1 MRLFSTANLVVS
13 NFRFTFAYKFND
25 NFCSMQENEN
35 KNSALTIQGYYQTLG
50 KKDKSQLINYLM
62 QTYGFGYSS
71 LQYKLN
77 GRRQFNPRDT
87 LVVQTV
93 INNQLWKNK

>member
-1 MRLFSTANLVVS
+1 MRLFFTANLVILFFYS
-13 NFRFTFAYKFND
+13 TFAYKFND

-35 KNSALTIQGYYQTLG
+35 KNSALTIQGYYQSLG
-50 KKDKSQLINYLM
+50 KKDKSLLINYLM

-71 LQYKLN
+71 LQYKLK
-77 GRRQFNPRDT
+77 GRRQFNPRDA

-93 INNQLWKNK
+93 ITNQLWKDK